1 VWRIRVHPL
10 VTSTLL
16 TVAVASFGPVTS
28 AAAKAPVGGCPA
40 PYEAKTIERII
51 AENTTPE
58 NEAVLRAGDRNEDSI
73 LCIYFINEHHPG
85 DDDTFV
91 YIDNSIV
98 GRS

>member
-1 VWRIRVHPL
+1 MWRIRVHPL

-28 AAAKAPVGGCPA
+28 AAAAKAPVGGCPA

-58 NEAVLRAGDRNEDSI
+58 NEAVLRAGDRNE
-73 LCIYFINEHHPG
+73 G
-85 DDDTFV
+85 
-91 YIDNSIV
+91 
-98 GRS
+98 